1 MFSMQRLLASWRH
14 GLALAWPLAKKD
26 LLGRYRG
33 SVVGL
38 GWTLVTPLVMLLVY
52 AVVFQGVFKARWAAG
67 ADVSGLGYA
76 TRLFAGLIVFTAT
89 TEVATRAARLMQDN
103 GSLVKRVMFPLHLLG
118 VALVQ
123 YAAVQAMLQSLVL
136 AVLLLVAGE
145 GPRWSWLLLPL
156 AWAWV
161 FLLQLALAWLL
172 SALGCYL
179 RDLQHL
185 VPPIFSGLLFLSPVF
200 YPADAAPGVLRSL
213 LSLNPLTAPI
223 ELMRSL
229 WFGDAFHWT
238 TMLPA
243 LAVLVVLL
251 VCSRWLFERVRP
263 GFADLV

>member
-1 MFSMQRLLASWRH
+1 MQRFIQNWRH

-38 GWTLVTPLVMLLVY
+38 GWTLVTPLAMLLVY
-52 AVVFQGVFKARWAAG
+52 AAVFQGVFKARWAAG
-67 ADVSGLGYA
+67 ADVGGLGYA

-89 TEVATRAARLMQDN
+89 TEVATRATRLMQDN
-103 GSLVKRVMFPLHLLG
+103 ASLVKRVMFPLQLLG

-123 YAAVQAMLQSLVL
+123 YAAVQALLQSAVL
-136 AVLLLVAGE
+136 AALLLVAGE
-145 GPRWSWLLLPL
+145 GPRLSWLLLPL
-156 AWAWV
+156 AWGWV

-200 YPADAAPGVLRSL
+200 YPVDAAPGALRTVLA
-213 LSLNPLTAPI
+213 LNPLTAPI

-229 WFGDAFHWT
+229 WFGDAFHAAT
-238 TMLPA
+238 TVPA
-243 LAVLVVLL
+243 LLVLAVLL
-251 VCSRWLFERVRP
+251 VASRWLFERVRP
-263 GFADLV
+263 GFADRV